1 MDKKKLNKIDDAD
14 VHIEQINQKDKNLND
29 LEKTAIFQFLFED
42 EYTDDQE
49 SKDIEEELSRTQQL
63 KILNAKRK
71 KVVEEFE
78 LPKIVSKNVK
88 KKNEEESL
96 ELPKRANNLSDT
108 IRIKISDLRS
118 AIEKKEKELETKQI
132 EEVEVKKA
140 EKKKEEP
147 IKVETNEAPKKSLY
161 DTIIIKLDDIINN
174 RKALKSSSYLKVV
187 KTTEPKFINE
197 KKKKS
202 ARVKDITKDSSVII
216 NVDSKEFVSQITNL
230 NIIALKKLSSKKE
243 TTKVRN
249 GSEFKKNHPFEK
261 MKLRKEDYL
270 AYRTELIEFAIDKL
284 YYKYSLRESKKYKIY
299 KFSVALSI
307 LVFIATSFVI
317 GSWFIQGLSIN
328 NLSNTLVELAPVE
341 NVDDG
346 TIINTEYIEDVPALE
361 DGTLDKEVVRKNEMY
376 WQYLNTPLSSVD
388 FTELLKENEDTVG
401 WLIVNNT
408 NINYPVVQ
416 TTNNDYYL
424 KHAFDKSKNY
434 AGWVYADYRVNFNTL
449 SKNNVIYAHGRKDG
463 VMFGSLMNTLKENWY
478 TNSSNQII
486 QLSTLKY
493 NTMWQIFSIYKIE
506 AESYYI
512 TTDFSTN
519 KSFKEFADVMKSRSI
534 YDFGVDI
541 DETDKMLT
549 LSTCYN
555 DKGTRLV
562 VQAKLVKI
570 QTRQ

>member
-1 MDKKKLNKIDDAD
+1 MDKKKLNKIDDVD
-14 VHIEQINQKDKNLND
+14 VHIEQINQKEKQLND
-29 LEKTAIFQFLFED
+29 LEKTAIFQFLFEN
-42 EYTDDQE
+42 EEVKDQE
-49 SKDIEEELSRTQQL
+49 TRDIEEELSKTQQL

-71 KVVEEFE
+71 KVVDEFE
-78 LPKIVSKNVK
+78 LPKIVSKSVK
-88 KKNEEESL
+88 KKAEEETL
-96 ELPKRANNLSDT
+96 ELPKKSSNLSDT
-108 IRIKISDLRS
+108 IKIKISDLRK
-118 AIEKKEKELETKQI
+118 AIEKKEQELEVKQV
-132 EEVEVKKA
+132 EEIKPAIKKV

-147 IKVETNEAPKKSLY
+147 KKIETTDESKKSLY

-174 RKALKSSSYLKVV
+174 RKALKSSSYLKVI
-187 KTTEPKFINE
+187 KTSEPKYINE
-197 KKKKS
+197 KKKS
-202 ARVKDITKDSSVII
+202 RVKDITKDNSVII
-216 NVDSKEFVSQITNL
+216 NVDSKEFVSQLTNL
-230 NIIALKKLSSKKE
+230 NIIALKKLSVKKD
-243 TTKVRN
+243 TKVRN

-261 MKLRKEDYL
+261 MKLKKEDYL
-270 AYRTELIEFAIDKL
+270 AYKNELIEFAIDKL

-307 LVFIATSFVI
+307 LVI
-317 GSWFIQGLSIN
+317 GSWFVQGLSIN

-341 NVDDG
+341 TIDDG
-346 TIINTEYIEDVPALE
+346 TIINTEYVEDVPVEE
-361 DGTLDKEVVRKNEMY
+361 DGSLDKEVVRKNEMY

-478 TNSSNQII
+478 TNSANQII